1 MRFRVFLAAMAIFI
15 INIVA
20 VHAAEP
26 VCDYADLL
34 TSDEEQQIETK
45 LLDIRTDYNIDAAV
59 VTVPDL
65 NGYTAQEY
73 ADDFYDYNGYG
84 IGEDYSGILLL
95 ISENPREYHITT
107 TGKCIK
113 MFNDS
118 SIDYIGG
125 DVVDELRENNYYGG
139 AYMFAEDVY
148 KLADTYS
155 ATGRAGAPRSIPALV
170 IAVLAAIAAAA
181 IATVI
186 AKSTMKNAVLQANAR
201 NYVSGGPELN
211 RSRDIF
217 LYSTV
222 TKTPKVKA
230 NNSSTHMSSSGRT
243 HGGGGGSY

>member
-1 MRFRVFLAAMAIFI
+1 MRFRVFLAAIVIFI

-45 LLDIRTDYNIDAAV
+45 LLGIQTDFNIDAAV

-84 IGEDYSGILLL
+84 IGDDYSGILLL
-95 ISENPREYHITT
+95 ISEYPREYHVTT
-107 TGKCIK
+107 SGKCIE

-118 SIDYIGG
+118 SIDYICG
-125 DVVDELRENNYYGG
+125 DVVAELSENNYYSG
-139 AYMFAEDVY
+139 AVVFAEDVY
-148 KLADTYS
+148 KLANTYS
-155 ATGRAGAPRSIPALV
+155 TTGRSGAPRSIPSLV
-170 IAVLAAIAAAA
+170 IAVLIAIAVAA

-222 TKTPKVKA
+222 SKTPKVKA
-230 NNSSTHMSSSGRT
+230 NTSSTHMSSSGRT